1 MLSHIRPA
9 LVMIVAFTVI
19 TGIAYPLA
27 VTGIAESVFPH
38 QARGSLIEQDGKVV
52 GSSLI
57 AQNFTAPQYFHP
69 RPSAAG
75 KDGYDASSSGG
86 SNLAPTAKALVE
98 RVAGD
103 VKSYQAQDG
112 SAPVPA
118 DAVTTSGSGLD
129 PQISPANAERQAP
142 RVAGARGLSIAD
154 VQALIVQ
161 HTERPALGI
170 LGQPGVNVL
179 TLNLA
184 LDKIR
189 PVQSPGQK

>member
-9 LVMIVAFTVI
+9 LVLLVLFSLVTGLAYPLVI
-19 TGIAYPLA
+19 TGIAQGL
-27 VTGIAESVFPH
+27 FPV
-38 QARGSLIEQDGKVV
+38 QAGGSLIEREGRLI

-57 AQNFTAPQYFHP
+57 GQGFNAPHYFHP

-75 KDGYDASSSGG
+75 KAGYDAASSSG

-103 VKSYQAQDG
+103 VASYQQQDG
-112 SAPVPA
+112 AAAVPA

-129 PQISPANAERQAP
+129 PHISPANAARQLP
-142 RVAGARGLSIAD
+142 RVAAARGMMPAD
-154 VQALIVQ
+154 LEALVQQ
-161 HTERPALGI
+161 HVERPWLGF
-170 LGQPGVNVL
+170 LGQPGINVL

-184 LDKIR
+184 VDKIR
-189 PVQSPGQK
+189 PLTR

>member
-9 LVMIVAFTVI
+9 LVLLVLFSLVTGLAYPLAI
-19 TGIAYPLA
+19 TGIAQGL
-27 VTGIAESVFPH
+27 FPA
-38 QARGSLIEQDGKVV
+38 QAGGSLIERDGRLI

-57 AQNFTAPQYFHP
+57 GQGFSAAHYFHP

-75 KDGYDASSSGG
+75 KAGYDATSSGG

-103 VKSYQAQDG
+103 VAAYQEGDG
-112 SAPVPA
+112 NAAVPV

-129 PQISPANAERQAP
+129 PHISPANAARQLP
-142 RVAGARGLSIAD
+142 RVAAARGMAPAELE
-154 VQALIVQ
+154 ALMQQ
-161 HTERPALGI
+161 HIERPWLGF

-184 LDKIR
+184 LDKI
-189 PVQSPGQK
+189 SPLSR

>member
-9 LVMIVAFTVI
+9 LVLLVLFSLVTGLAYPLVI
-19 TGIAYPLA
+19 TGIAQGL
-27 VTGIAESVFPH
+27 FPV
-38 QARGSLIEQDGKVV
+38 QASGSLIEREGRLI

-57 AQNFTAPQYFHP
+57 GQGFSAPHYFHP

-75 KDGYDASSSGG
+75 KSGYDAASSSG

-103 VKSYQAQDG
+103 VASYQQQDG
-112 SAPVPA
+112 AAAVPA

-129 PQISPANAERQAP
+129 PHISPANAARQLP
-142 RVAGARGLSIAD
+142 RVAAARGMVPAD
-154 VQALIVQ
+154 LEALVQQ
-161 HTERPALGI
+161 HVERPWLGF
-170 LGQPGVNVL
+170 LGQPGINVL

-189 PVQSPGQK
+189 PLTR

>member
-9 LVMIVAFTVI
+9 IVMIAAFTVI
-19 TGIAYPLA
+19 TGLAYPFA
-27 VTGIAESVFPH
+27 VTGIAEGLFPH
-38 QARGSLIEQDGKVV
+38 QAHGSLIERDGRVV
-52 GSSLI
+52 GSGLI

-75 KDGYDASSSGG
+75 KDGFDATASSG

-103 VKSYQAQDG
+103 VKTYQARDG

-129 PQISPANAERQAP
+129 PHISPDNAARQVP
-142 RVAGARGLSIAD
+142 RVAQARGMTIAA
-154 VQALIVQ
+154 VQALVDSN
-161 HTERPALGI
+161 TERPWPAFVGE
-170 LGQPGVNVL
+170 PGVNVL

-184 LDKIR
+184 LDKMQ
-189 PVQSPGQK
+189 PVAK

>member
-9 LVMIVAFTVI
+9 LVLLTFFTLV
-19 TGIAYPLA
+19 TGLLYPLA
-27 VTGIAESVFPH
+27 MTGIGQSLFPK
-38 QARGSLIEQDGKVV
+38 QAAGSLIEQDGKVI

-57 AQNFTAPQYFHP
+57 AQNFTQPQYFRP

-75 KDGYDASSSGG
+75 KDGYDATSSSG

-103 VKSYQAQDG
+103 AGAYREQGG
-112 SAPVPA
+112 SAAVPA

-129 PQISPANAERQAP
+129 PHISPANAARQIP
-142 RVAGARGLSIAD
+142 RVAETRGMAVAEVRALVD
-154 VQALIVQ
+154 RHTQQA
-161 HTERPALGI
+161 GI
-170 LGQPGVNVL
+170 FGEPGVNVL

-184 LDKIR
+184 LDKIK
-189 PVQSPGQK
+189 PVSK

>member
-9 LVMIVAFTVI
+9 LVLLVLFSLITGLAYPLVF
-19 TGIAYPLA
+19 TGIAQGL
-27 VTGIAESVFPH
+27 FPV
-38 QARGSLIEQDGKVV
+38 QAGGSLIEREGRLI

-57 AQNFTAPQYFHP
+57 GQGFSAPHYFHP

-75 KDGYDASSSGG
+75 KSGYDAASSSG

-103 VKSYQAQDG
+103 VASYQQQDG
-112 SAPVPA
+112 AAAVPA

-129 PQISPANAERQAP
+129 PHISPANAARQLP
-142 RVAGARGLSIAD
+142 RVAAARGMMPAD
-154 VQALIVQ
+154 LEALMQQ
-161 HTERPALGI
+161 HIERPWLGF
-170 LGQPGVNVL
+170 LGQPGINVL

-184 LDKIR
+184 LDKI
-189 PVQSPGQK
+189 SPLSR

>member
-9 LVMIVAFTVI
+9 LVLLALLTAI
-19 TGIAYPLA
+19 TGLLYPLA
-27 VTGIAESVFPH
+27 MTGIGQSLFPR
-38 QARGSLIEQDGKVV
+38 QAHGSLIERDGKVV
-52 GSSLI
+52 GSALI
-57 AQNFTAPQYFHP
+57 AQGFSAPQYFQS
-69 RPSAAG
+69 RPSGAG
-75 KDGYDASSSGG
+75 KDGFDATSSSG

-103 VKSYQAQDG
+103 VETYKGRDG
-112 SAPVPA
+112 SASVPM

-129 PQISPANAERQAP
+129 PHISPANAARQTA
-142 RVAGARGLSIAD
+142 RVAEARGMSIAE
-154 VQALIVQ
+154 VKALVDS
-161 HTERPALGI
+161 HTEAPGLAF

-189 PVQSPGQK
+189 PVTK

>member
-9 LVMIVAFTVI
+9 LVLLVLFSLVTGLAYPLVI
-19 TGIAYPLA
+19 TGIAQGL
-27 VTGIAESVFPH
+27 FPV
-38 QARGSLIEQDGKVV
+38 QASGSLIEREGRLI

-57 AQNFTAPQYFHP
+57 GQGFSAPHYFHP

-75 KDGYDASSSGG
+75 KSGYDAASSSG

-103 VKSYQAQDG
+103 VASYQQQDG
-112 SAPVPA
+112 AAAVPA

-129 PQISPANAERQAP
+129 PHISPANAARQLP
-142 RVAGARGLSIAD
+142 RVAAARGMMPAD
-154 VQALIVQ
+154 LEALMQQ
-161 HTERPALGI
+161 HVERPWFGF
-170 LGQPGVNVL
+170 LGQPGINVL

-189 PVQSPGQK
+189 PLTR